1 MPLYSPQSI
10 TGKALGGGDPCS
22 CRERCDGA
30 GSSSFSGLLQPVIHG
45 VEDLSVLA
53 AGDRSF
59 RVELL
64 SQQDSFQ
71 DGDSCFGSSFS
82 PPGRLDGLSRPQG
95 GLLAG
100 SHPSGQPQVPEVR
113 GLQQGVPILRALLR
127 PLHRSTGLHQGYGS
141 YILNSPQSRCSY
153 PSLSRRLAHPGF
165 VSGGCPPLSGGGPL
179 PLSGVGH
186 SSQSGEVQLCSGSVN
201 PVSGH
206 YSGLF
211 VSYRASPSSQR
222 VEKLLSITNEFLS
235 SRLQPASTW

>member
-1 MPLYSPQSI
+1 MPSYSPQSI

-53 AGDRSF
+53 AGDKSF

-113 GLQQGVPILRALLR
+113 GLRQGVPISRTLLR

-141 YILNSPQSRCSY
+141 YILNSPV
-153 PSLSRRLAHPGF
+153 LVF
-165 VSGGCPPLSGGGPL
+165 VSIVISTTG
-179 PLSGVGH
+179 
-186 SSQSGEVQLCSGSVN
+186 
-201 PVSGH
+201 
-206 YSGLF
+206 
-211 VSYRASPSSQR
+211 
-222 VEKLLSITNEFLS
+222 S
-235 SRLQPASTW
+235 SRLRLRRVSSTLWRWSSPFVWSWA